1 MLEASYNRNI
11 KITYDI
17 PYQTHRNLL
26 PGLANVKPLR
36 IILAKR
42 LLTFVEKIRKSDK
55 AVLRS
60 MLRLV
65 EQDANTVTGRN
76 LRTTLLL
83 TYTASVE
90 QLRPEDSDNVSYYG
104 EPDLWRVLCIAEIMQ
119 MRAGEIDLPPDW
131 EKSEIEAILESAC
144 VN

>member
-1 MLEASYNRNI
+1 M
-11 KITYDI
+11 
-17 PYQTHRNLL
+17 
-26 PGLANVKPLR
+26 KPLR

-55 AVLRS
+55 VVLRS

-65 EQDANTVTGRN
+65 EQDVKTVTGRN
-76 LRTTLLL
+76 LRTILLL
-83 TYTASVE
+83 TDTASVE
-90 QLRPEDSDNVSYYG
+90 QLRPEDIDNVNYYG

>member
-1 MLEASYNRNI
+1 MVKRARYIQRCSEILQEFHFVKPDVKMSLHTIYNSHFTGSPCWDMSSRAFNMLEASYNRNI

-17 PYQTHRNLL
+17 PYQTHQNLL

-65 EQDANTVTGRN
+65 EQD
-76 LRTTLLL
+76 
-83 TYTASVE
+83 
-90 QLRPEDSDNVSYYG
+90 
-104 EPDLWRVLCIAEIMQ
+104 EI
-119 MRAGEIDLPPDW
+119 
-131 EKSEIEAILESAC
+131 
-144 VN
+144 